1 MVKSSTIQYGTVQYS
16 TDWYS
21 TVHFNTVQY
30 TEQTSILPWE
40 KCVQRANKLK
50 GQNVIEIYLRLGPL
64 KTHSHLILLT
74 DEGLSCFE

>member
-1 MVKSSTIQYGTVQYS
+1 MVQCSTVQIGTVQ
-16 TDWYS
+16 YS
-21 TVHFNTVQY
+21 TVHFNTVQC

-50 GQNVIEIYLRLGPL
+50 GQSVIEIYLRLGPL

-74 DEGLSCFE
+74 DKGLSCFE